1 LAKKIEENYMA
12 HIVVI
17 GASTGGLPFAYDIK
31 KTLGSN
37 HTVTVISN
45 NPNFNF
51 IPSNPWLAVGWRNEE
66 AISFELKPRLKRKD
80 INLIVGEATEI
91 KPDENQVVVGD
102 QTVDY
107 DYLVLATGPKLAF
120 DEVEGL
126 GPKGHSISICTTEHA
141 KIASEEWN
149 NFCNNGGGPIVVGA
163 VQGASCFG
171 PAYEFATIM
180 DTDLKKRGI
189 RDKCPMTFVTAEPYI
204 GHLGLGGVGDSKGL
218 LESEFRSRHIKWVA
232 NAKVASVA
240 SDKVTVEEVNDEGKT
255 IKTHEIATKYTM
267 MLPAFKGVDA
277 VAKLAEVDP
286 GYVNPRGFVMINSYQ
301 QSPVKDNIFSL
312 GVNVAIPPVEDTPV
326 MCGTPKTG
334 YMIESMV
341 TAIVHNIKD
350 MVDGNEPSHVPT
362 WNAVCIADMGDTGA
376 AFVAMPQIP
385 PRNVTWAK
393 KGKMMH
399 LAKIAFEKFFIRNMK
414 TGNSEPAYQKYIFKM
429 LGIERLKKK

>member
-1 LAKKIEENYMA
+1 MA
-12 HIVVI
+12 HVVVI
-17 GASTGGLPFAYDIK
+17 GASTGGLPFAYDAK
-31 KTLGSN
+31 KTLGN
-37 HTVTVISN
+37 DHKVTVISN

-51 IPSNPWLAVGWRNEE
+51 IPSNPWLAVGWRSEDD
-66 AISFELKPRLKRKD
+66 ISFELAPHLKRKD

-91 KPDENQVVVGD
+91 KPNDNQVMVGD
-102 QTVDY
+102 QAVDY

-120 DEVEGL
+120 DEVKGL
-126 GPKGHSISICTTEHA
+126 GPDGHSVSICTTAHA
-141 KIASEEWN
+141 EVARQEWEE
-149 NFCNNGGGPIVVGA
+149 FCAGGGGPIAVGA

-171 PAYEFATIM
+171 PAYEFACIM

-189 RDKCPMTFVTAEPYI
+189 RDKCPMTFITAEPYI

-218 LESEFRSRHIKWVA
+218 LESEFRQRHIKWIT
-232 NAKVASVA
+232 NAKVASIA
-240 SDKVTVEEVNDEGKT
+240 ADKVTVEEVNDEGET
-255 IKTHEIATKYTM
+255 IKTHEVETKHTM
-267 MLPAFKGVDA
+267 FLPAFKGVDT
-277 VAKLAEVDP
+277 VAKLADVDA
-286 GYVNPRGFVMINSYQ
+286 GYVNPRGFVMINDYQ
-301 QSPVKDNIFSL
+301 QSPVKENIFSV
-312 GVNVAIPPVEDTPV
+312 GVNIAIPPVEPTPV

-341 TAIVHNIKD
+341 TAVVHNIED
-350 MVDGNEPSHVPT
+350 MIAGKSPSNIPT

-414 TGNSEPAYQKYIFKM
+414 TGNPEPAYQKYIFKM

>member
-1 LAKKIEENYMA
+1 MA

-120 DEVEGL
+120 DEIEGL

-171 PAYEFATIM
+171 PAYEFAAIM